1 MRIRILTVS
10 AVSGIAVLLSACGS
24 KGSAPLSAVTTAAVA
39 TTTGA
44 PAAAAD
50 ASGATTTAGPNGQG
64 GADRRAAVQAY
75 RDCLTTQGLTLP
87 SAPQRQPGQNGQ
99 NGQGDP
105 NAQPGD
111 PNGNLAGPL
120 PSDQVGPPPSG
131 QNGQPPVTD
140 ANGQP
145 VRGGGGGGFGGG
157 LQSII
162 NDPANK
168 AAVDACAS
176 LVPAGGFGGGGPG
189 GNGGRGGQAFQAY
202 LSCLKDNGVDIPTTT
217 APGPPPSFDRNSPA
231 FAAANEKCQV
241 LLPQRSGNGTTT
253 STANA

>member
-1 MRIRILTVS
+1 MRTRILTIS
-10 AVSGIAVLLSACGS
+10 AATGIAVLLSACGS
-24 KGSAPLSAVTTAAVA
+24 KGSAPLSAVTSASPA
-39 TTTGA
+39 TTTA
-44 PAAAAD
+44 TPAAAAAD
-50 ASGATTTAGPNGQG
+50 SGATTTTAGNGQG
-64 GADRRAAVQAY
+64 GADRRAALQAY
-75 RDCLTTQGLTLP
+75 RDCLTKQGLTLP
-87 SAPQRQPGQNGQ
+87 SVPQRQNGQ
-99 NGQGDP
+99 ADP

-111 PNGNLAGPL
+111 PNANPA
-120 PSDQVGPPPSG
+120 GPPPSDQGGPPPSGQNG

-145 VRGGGGGGFGGG
+145 VRGGGGGFGFGG

-162 NDPANK
+162 SDPANK

-176 LVPAGGFGGGGPG
+176 VLPAGGIGGGGPG

-241 LLPQRSGNGTTT
+241 LLPQRNGNGTTT

>member
-1 MRIRILTVS
+1 MRIRILTIA

-24 KGSAPLSAVTTAAVA
+24 KGSAPLSAVTTGAVA
-39 TTTGA
+39 TTTGT
-44 PAAAAD
+44 AAAAD
-50 ASGATTTAGPNGQG
+50 ASGATTTANGNGQG
-64 GADRRAAVQAY
+64 GADRRAALQTY
-75 RDCLTTQGLTLP
+75 RDCLTKQGLTLP
-87 SAPQRQPGQNGQ
+87 SAPQRPS
-99 NGQGDP
+99 GQGDP

-111 PNGNLAGPL
+111 PNAIPAGPL
-120 PSDQVGPPPSG
+120 PSDQTGPPPSG
-131 QNGQPPVTD
+131 QGGQGGQPPVTD

-145 VRGGGGGGFGGG
+145 VRGGGGFGGFGG

-162 NDPANK
+162 SDPANK

-176 LVPAGGFGGGGPG
+176 VLPAGGFGGGGPG

-217 APGPPPSFDRNSPA
+217 APGPAPSFDRNSPA

-241 LLPQRSGNGTTT
+241 LLPQRNGNGTTT